1 MSKELDDIV
10 KVITGEMALEKKEKA
25 LKEAKKQA
33 VENEKNLRRK
43 NIVKGNVKLE
53 DDPIVDKKVVQNI
66 KLFEWSAPDR
76 YEFSLNKK
84 TFLILVAL
92 CLVLILFLAILQH
105 YMLMVSIIALLF
117 LIYVLGTTKPL
128 LVKHLITA
136 RGIETGNKL
145 YEWFT
150 LKNFYF
156 TKKDD
161 VYFMIVETNLR
172 FPGALIFLLDEKD
185 KNPIFVLL
193 QDKLLYKDIRKQ
205 SSLDKLNYGDYI
217 PLEKI

>member
-53 DDPIVDKKVVQNI
+53 DDPIVEKKVVQNI
-66 KLFEWSAPDR
+66 KLFEWNAPDR

-117 LIYVLGTTKPL
+117 LIYVLGTTKPVV
-128 LVKHLITA
+128 VKHLITA
-136 RGIETGNKL
+136 RGVETGNKL